1 MLVGKKYFRLAQ
13 LWLLNQSLTLNYMQ
27 KVPGSN
33 YGPWGNNPS
42 PHTNNASC

>member
-1 MLVGKKYFRLAQ
+1 MLDGNKCFRLAQ

-33 YGPWGNNPS
+33 YRPWGNSPS
-42 PHTNNASC
+42 PQTNNASC